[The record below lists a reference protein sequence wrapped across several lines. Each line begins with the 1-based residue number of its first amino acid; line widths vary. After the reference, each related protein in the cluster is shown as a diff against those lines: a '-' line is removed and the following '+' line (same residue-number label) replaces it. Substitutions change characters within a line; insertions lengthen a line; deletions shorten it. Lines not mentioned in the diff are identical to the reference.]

1 MQNREKIWKQ
11 SQDNISVVLQFALY
25 PQSCSDFTI
34 VKSNTISSQGL
45 CLTWDPHQIQK
56 YLCRNNINSLEIFS
70 HTLNTTA
77 TRGCSTQNIS
87 LVKNSKLIFSCMSHG
102 QRKFPCLLCSH
113 TIFSLF
119 TALTAITLGSSSFSF
134 LFFTPVSTLLFFS
147 TAHPNT
153 YKTLFIC

>member
-1 MQNREKIWKQ
+1 MKTIT
-11 SQDNISVVLQFALY
+11 QDNIYVVLQFALY
-25 PQSCSDFTI
+25 LQSCSDFTI

-102 QRKFPCLLCSH
+102 QRKFPYLLCSH
-113 TIFSLF
+113 TQFFLSSLHSLQSHLAALLFIFFFSLQS
-119 TALTAITLGSSSFSF
+119 ALFFSF
-134 LFFTPVSTLLFFS
+134 LLPTLTHIKLHLYVRLI
-147 TAHPNT
+147 T
-153 YKTLFIC
+153 